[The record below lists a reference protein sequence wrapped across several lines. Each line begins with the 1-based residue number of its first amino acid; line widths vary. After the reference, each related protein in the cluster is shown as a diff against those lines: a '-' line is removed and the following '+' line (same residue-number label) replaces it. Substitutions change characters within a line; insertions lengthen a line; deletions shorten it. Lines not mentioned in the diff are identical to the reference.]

1 MPILQ
6 ELIHKLEVGGGG
18 RFLRI
23 GLALLAVLG
32 GTVWY
37 NFRNF
42 KNMSTQE
49 AMDSA
54 QLARNIAQGKG
65 YTTLFIRPFSMY
77 LVQKRNEAKH
87 GPAAPGKAAEATEI
101 KGKHPDLANP
111 PVYPFVLAGLMK
123 VLPFKYA
130 ISLTETKPFWSYNG
144 RFWRYQPDFLISV
157 FNQILF
163 FGVVVLFFFLV
174 RRLFDPRTAWLSAVL
189 LFATDLLW
197 RFCVSGL
204 STILLLLIFM
214 GVLWCLLLVE
224 QEAREPARGSG
235 WLLTLALLIGLLVG
249 IGGMTRYSFGW
260 LILPVLLFLIF
271 FGGQQ
276 RVLLPVIALI
286 VFAAVMTPWI
296 IRNIKLSGMPFG
308 TATYTLVDNS
318 VAFNEHRLDRSLDP
332 EFNFPFLK
340 LVTQK
345 LILNVRQVMAS
356 DLPRLGGSWAA
367 LFLLPALLV
376 NLGHLAAARLR
387 YFTLACIAL
396 LTIVQ
401 ALGRTQLSEDSL
413 DINSENL
420 LILVLPLVLVYGVNL
435 FFFLLDQLELPV
447 RELRYAVIGAFV
459 LFVSLPMVFAFLP
472 PKPMPI
478 SYPPYYPPTIQS
490 AAAWVKEDELTMSD
504 MPWAMAWYGQAQCL
518 WLSLNP
524 QQFLEIN
531 DYQKD
536 IQELYLTSL
545 TLDHKAFTRWIL
557 ISETGWGN
565 IILQAQPFA
574 AAPDTRLWPRRV
586 DLKVRQPNGALSTF
600 PLHYWQEG
608 WSDHFLVTA
617 RERWPKSATGEES
630 KSPTSGE

>member
-18 RFLRI
+18 RLIRI
-23 GLALLAVLG
+23 GLAILALIG

-42 KNMSTQE
+42 KNMSSQE

-77 LVQKRNEAKH
+77 LVQRRNEAKH

-101 KGKHPDLANP
+101 KDKHPDLANA

-130 ISLTETKPFWSYNG
+130 ISLTENKPFWSNNG
-144 RFWRYQPDFLISV
+144 RAWRHQPDFLISV

-163 FGVVVLFFFLV
+163 FGVITLFFFLV
-174 RRLFDPRTAWLSAVL
+174 RRLFDPRTAWLSAAL

-204 STILLLLIFM
+204 STILLLLIFLAL
-214 GVLWCLLLVE
+214 VWCLVLLE
-224 QEAREPARGSG
+224 QEAREPVRGTG
-235 WLLTLALLIGLLVG
+235 WLLTLSLLIGLLVG

-260 LILPVLLFLIF
+260 LILPVLLFLVF
-271 FGGQQ
+271 FGGQR
-276 RVLLPVIALI
+276 RVVLSIVALL

-296 IRNIKLSGMPFG
+296 VRNIKVSGMPFG
-308 TATYTLVDNS
+308 TATYALVDNS

-332 EFNFPFLK
+332 EFNFPFLR

-345 LILNVRQVMAS
+345 LILNSRHVLAS
-356 DLPRLGGSWAA
+356 ELPRLGGSWVA
-367 LFLLPALLV
+367 LFFLPALLV
-376 NLGHLAAARLR
+376 NFRHPAAARVR
-387 YFTLACIAL
+387 YFTIGSIAL
-396 LTIVQ
+396 LAIVQ
-401 ALGRTQLSEDSL
+401 ALGRTYLSEDYP

-420 LILVLPLVLVYGVNL
+420 LILALPLVLACGVNL
-435 FFFLLDQLELPV
+435 FFFLLDQLELPF
-447 RELRYAVIGAFV
+447 RELRYAVIGVFAF
-459 LFVSLPMVFAFLP
+459 FVSLPLVFAFLP

-478 SYPPYYPPTIQS
+478 SYPPYYPATIQS
-490 AAAWVKEDELTMSD
+490 AASWAKENELTMSD
-504 MPWAMAWYGQAQCL
+504 MPWAMAWYGQVQCL
-518 WLSLNP
+518 WLTLNP

-536 IQELYLTSL
+536 IQELYLTGL
-545 TLDHKAFTRWIL
+545 TLDNRAFTRWIL
-557 ISETGWGN
+557 IADTGWGN
-565 IILQAQPFA
+565 ILLQAQPFA

-586 DLKVRQPNGALSTF
+586 DLKVRQPNGGLSTF

-608 WSDHFLVTA
+608 WSDHFLLTS
-617 RERWPKSATGEES
+617 RERWAKSVSGDES
-630 KSPTSGE
+630 KSPSSGE

>member
-1 MPILQ
+1 
-6 ELIHKLEVGGGG
+6 
-18 RFLRI
+18 
-23 GLALLAVLG
+23 
-32 GTVWY
+32 
-37 NFRNF
+37 
-42 KNMSTQE
+42 
-49 AMDSA
+49 MDSA

-144 RFWRYQPDFLISV
+144 MFWRYQPDFLISV

-276 RVLLPVIALI
+276 RVLLPIVALI

-296 IRNIKLSGMPFG
+296 IRNIKLSGMPF
-308 TATYTLVDNS
+308 
-318 VAFNEHRLDRSLDP
+318 
-332 EFNFPFLK
+332 
-340 LVTQK
+340 
-345 LILNVRQVMAS
+345 
-356 DLPRLGGSWAA
+356 
-367 LFLLPALLV
+367 
-376 NLGHLAAARLR
+376 
-387 YFTLACIAL
+387 
-396 LTIVQ
+396 
-401 ALGRTQLSEDSL
+401 
-413 DINSENL
+413 
-420 LILVLPLVLVYGVNL
+420 
-435 FFFLLDQLELPV
+435 
-447 RELRYAVIGAFV
+447 
-459 LFVSLPMVFAFLP
+459 
-472 PKPMPI
+472 
-478 SYPPYYPPTIQS
+478 
-490 AAAWVKEDELTMSD
+490 
-504 MPWAMAWYGQAQCL
+504 
-518 WLSLNP
+518 
-524 QQFLEIN
+524 
-531 DYQKD
+531 
-536 IQELYLTSL
+536 
-545 TLDHKAFTRWIL
+545 
-557 ISETGWGN
+557 
-565 IILQAQPFA
+565 
-574 AAPDTRLWPRRV
+574 
-586 DLKVRQPNGALSTF
+586 
-600 PLHYWQEG
+600 
-608 WSDHFLVTA
+608 
-617 RERWPKSATGEES
+617 
-630 KSPTSGE
+630 